1 MNRRRV
7 GQLAAGFAALAAFGW
22 AGWEAH
28 ESAMPEFKVYDGYWM
43 ILGALIAFAA
53 VAPLVWRLPREVSL
67 VAITLAAIAGCV
79 VPLVVSALRRGMPIG
94 VRLRGSWVLGGADL
108 IGPVVVAGCLCLWL
122 ALRKYES
129 ATDRAG
135 RRRAR

>member
-1 MNRRRV
+1 MNRRRA
-7 GQLAAGFAALAAFGW
+7 GQLAAALAALAAFGL

-43 ILGALIAFAA
+43 ILGALIAFVA
-53 VAPLVWRLPREVSL
+53 VAPLVWRLPREISL
-67 VAITLAAIAGCV
+67 GAITLAAVAGCV

-94 VRLRGSWVLGGADL
+94 VRLRGAWVLGGADL
-108 IGPVVVAGCLCLWL
+108 VGPVVVVGCLCLWL

-129 ATDRAG
+129 AAERSN
-135 RRRAR
+135 RRRVG